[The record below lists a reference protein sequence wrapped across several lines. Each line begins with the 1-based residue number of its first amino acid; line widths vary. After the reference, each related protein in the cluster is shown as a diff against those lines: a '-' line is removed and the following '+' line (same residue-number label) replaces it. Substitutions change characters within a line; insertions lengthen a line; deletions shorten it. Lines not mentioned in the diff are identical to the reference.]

1 MLKPGSVDP
10 ALNLLSSCYQNRGAG
25 SFKSLS
31 VLDLLLKPTCQMG
44 VISSLVKAK
53 PTSLPDEEDAGVASS
68 VLASPSV
75 SLLPSS
81 LDMLMAVIWWVTGV

>member
-1 MLKPGSVDP
+1 
-10 ALNLLSSCYQNRGAG
+10 
-25 SFKSLS
+25 
-31 VLDLLLKPTCQMG
+31 MG
-44 VISSLVKAK
+44 VISSRAKAK

>member
-1 MLKPGSVDP
+1 
-10 ALNLLSSCYQNRGAG
+10 
-25 SFKSLS
+25 
-31 VLDLLLKPTCQMG
+31 MG
-44 VISSLVKAK
+44 VISFLVKAK

-68 VLASPSV
+68 VLASPSA